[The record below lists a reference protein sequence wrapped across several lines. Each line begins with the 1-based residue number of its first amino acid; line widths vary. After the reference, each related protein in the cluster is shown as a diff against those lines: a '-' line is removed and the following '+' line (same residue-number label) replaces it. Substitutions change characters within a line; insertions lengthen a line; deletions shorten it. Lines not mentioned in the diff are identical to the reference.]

1 MSRFRAR
8 PYAAALHQV
17 VRADHPKRIDDVIVE
32 LEALAAVVATV
43 PDFLRVLVTPL
54 VSPDA
59 KTEILERVLD
69 ALQVKEPTRRFA
81 HVVQLHY
88 RMEHM
93 GLIAEAYR
101 EEVDRSLGRVR
112 ARVETASLLPPAGRA
127 AIESLMAEITG
138 AAVISDY
145 VENPELLAG
154 FRVQVGSK
162 VFDGS
167 LVGQLDRLSRQTFTT
182 QR

>member
-1 MSRFRAR
+1 M
-8 PYAAALHQV
+8 
-17 VRADHPKRIDDVIVE
+17 
-32 LEALAAVVATV
+32 
-43 PDFLRVLVTPL
+43 VTPL
-54 VSPDA
+54 VSPDV
-59 KTEILERVLD
+59 KMQILEQVLD
-69 ALQVKEPTRRFA
+69 VLQVKEPTRRFA
-81 HVVQLHY
+81 QVVQQHY

-101 EEVDRSLGRVR
+101 EDVDRSMGRVR
-112 ARVETASLLPPAGRA
+112 ARVETASLLPAAGRA
-127 AIESLMAEITG
+127 AIESLMAEITD
-138 AAVISDY
+138 AAVIAEY

-167 LVGQLDRLSRQTFTT
+167 LVGQLDRFNRQTLTT